1 MAEDSINNNLK
12 ACITFHDVLH
22 ILCAVRGT
30 GTAILDIKLSQEL
43 TIINQE
49 PLLLVFLDL
58 RKAYETLDQGS
69 ILMTLEGYGA
79 GPHMC
84 GILADLWERQEVV
97 TRKNGYHGPQLKA
110 TWGTTQGGL
119 ILPTLFKM
127 VTNNMVRNWMS
138 RRVEEKLVAHDGL
151 GLMMGQCIGMF
162 YANDGLVWSREQ
174 KWLRGSLNMPI
185 GLFRRYGLV
194 ANIAKYKSMT
204 CQTVEIWYGMSEEE
218 VFQKSMG
225 RGATYK

>member
-1 MAEDSINNNLK
+1 MGE
-12 ACITFHDVLH
+12 
-22 ILCAVRGT
+22 
-30 GTAILDIKLSQEL
+30 AILELKLAQEL
-43 TIINQE
+43 ARIDE
-49 PLLLVFLDL
+49 DPLLLMFLYL

-151 GLMMGQCIGMF
+151 GLAAGWYMGMF
-162 YANDGLVWSREQ
+162 YANDSLV
-174 KWLRGSLNMPI
+174 GSSYLECPQGTLNVLI
-185 GLFRRYGLV
+185 GLF
-194 ANIAKYKSMT
+194 
-204 CQTVEIWYGMSEEE
+204 
-218 VFQKSMG
+218 
-225 RGATYK
+225 